1 MKKLLWNVG
10 IVFLFVGS
18 LNAQVPECKL
28 QFGTNLSGLTDY
40 GTDLPFVNMMKNCR
54 EWYTKDP
61 SGGFDSGQIAGMIL
75 RPDGYPTEI
84 PQSIAGQPQRVAT
97 IWAITDGW
105 EPGNYVV
112 IFDGDGTLQFG
123 GVQNF
128 TQVNPNRYN
137 FSFNTPVGGQIE
149 MIIQTSNVANPVH
162 NIRVVK
168 TDYEATYLTNPFNPH
183 WIEKLQ
189 QFKTVRFM
197 DWGRTNHWGQI
208 NNWEFDVPGL
218 VDWANR
224 AHLDYYTWTT
234 SKGIPYEMMIQL
246 MNDFDFDG
254 WVCVPHR
261 TSDQYKI
268 EMAQFFRDNVATDR
282 HLYVEY
288 SNEIWNWIFGQTQW
302 LNELYCVSTGLGW
315 PEGLVLPLQNN
326 LNIWTNEYS
335 GQLNRI
341 TRVVGSFTGWRD
353 VTERITYPLDLS
365 SYDAIAPTF
374 YFGLNETGDEVLDLL
389 GASATVADLALQVR
403 NHMPS
408 EFEAIV
414 GMQEVADSVN
424 KKMLF
429 YEGGSH
435 VTGIPFGETP
445 SYCQALIDINRD
457 TTIYNLYT
465 EWFQQIATLQS
476 GPDPLQCMNF
486 SFISAPSCQYGSWG
500 IWESLYQDTVALPPY
515 KVYAI
520 MNQTDCAIASV
531 NDINENEPLKVYPN
545 PSTDLLHIVAN
556 EPCEVKI
563 LNSFGQEIEH
573 KTIHE
578 KVILDLHNYPV
589 GMYFILSSEGKV
601 ERFVKI

>member
-1 MKKLLWNVG
+1 MRNV
-10 IVFLFVGS
+10 IYLVLITFS
-18 LNAQVPECKL
+18 LAGKASAQTPECKL
-28 QFGTNLSGLTDY
+28 SFGTNLSGLTDY

-54 EWYTKDP
+54 EWYSKDE
-61 SGGFDSGQIAGMIL
+61 SWSFDSGQAANL
-75 RPDGYPTEI
+75 TYRVDGYPTEI
-84 PQSIAGQPQRVAT
+84 PQIVAGQEQRVAT

-112 IFDGDGTLQFG
+112 LLDGVGTLSFM
-123 GVQNF
+123 GVQNL
-128 TQVNPNRYN
+128 TQVNANRYT
-137 FSFNTPVGGQIE
+137 FSFFNPEGSQIE
-149 MIIQTSNVANPVH
+149 MIIQSSSSSNPVH
-162 NIRVVK
+162 NIRIVK
-168 TDYEATYLTNPFNPH
+168 AEYESTYLTQPFNPH

-197 DWGRTNHWGQI
+197 DWGRTNHWGQL
-208 NNWEFDVPGL
+208 NNWEFDVAGL
-218 VDWANR
+218 VEWENR
-224 AHLDYYTWTT
+224 AKLDYYTWTT
-234 SKGIPYEMMIQL
+234 SKGIPYEMMVQL
-246 MNDFDFDG
+246 MNDHELDG

-268 EMAQFFRDNVATDR
+268 EMAQYFRDNVASDR

-315 PEGLVLPLQNN
+315 PEGLVLPLQSN
-326 LNIWTNEYS
+326 LNIWTTVYS

-353 VTERITYPLDLS
+353 VTERYTYPLDLN

-374 YFGLNETGDEVLDLL
+374 YFGLNETGDAELDAL
-389 GASATVADLALQVR
+389 GATATVADLALRVR
-403 NHMPS
+403 NQMPS
-408 EFEAIV
+408 EFSAIV
-414 GMQEVADSVN
+414 GMSEVADSVN
-424 KKMLF
+424 KKMIF

-465 EWFQQIATLQS
+465 EWFEQIATLQS
-476 GPDPLQCMNF
+476 GLEPLQCMNF

-500 IWESLYQDTVALPPY
+500 IWESLYQDTNALPPY

-520 MNQTDCAIASV
+520 MNQADCATASILEE
-531 NDINENEPLKVYPN
+531 NLEDIFTVYPN
-545 PSTDLLHIVAN
+545 PSSQVLYIQSAFALEFKIVN
-556 EPCEVKI
+556 
-563 LNSFGQEIEH
+563 NFGQEMERKSMHETIE
-573 KTIHE
+573 ID
-578 KVILDLHNYPV
+578 IRNYPP
-589 GMYFILSSEGKV
+589 GIYFVLGEQGSVAK
-601 ERFVKI
+601 FVKI